1 MNGLS
6 SAGCSPP
13 IRYSGPRPTNAK
25 PTSSTDWEKSTVSP
39 APESPV
45 RRKVFPSGL
54 SQWIEFY
61 WLIAT
66 NATFRAAPNKRRAY
80 YEHRLGKF
88 YTSPCG

>member
-1 MNGLS
+1 
-6 SAGCSPP
+6 
-13 IRYSGPRPTNAK
+13 
-25 PTSSTDWEKSTVSP
+25 
-39 APESPV
+39 V